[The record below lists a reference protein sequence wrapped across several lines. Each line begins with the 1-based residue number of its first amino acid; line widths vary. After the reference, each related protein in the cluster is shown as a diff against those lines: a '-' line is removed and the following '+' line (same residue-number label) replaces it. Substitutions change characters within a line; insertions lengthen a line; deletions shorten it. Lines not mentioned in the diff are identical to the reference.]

1 MAGAVAAAAGT
12 VEITTAASAARA
24 TNTVRGVRRMPRHRP
39 AVEWPDLTVRRNAPP
54 GRGTDAAVTWS
65 VCVRDAGGEVVHAHR
80 PDLVLST
87 ASVGKL
93 LLLLEVARS
102 LPLDLPCDRR
112 DVAPVADSGLWRF
125 LGTDVLPVEDLAVL
139 VASVSDNLAT
149 NVLLHRVGLDRVA
162 ALAASL
168 GLTATALHDVVR
180 DVRTADHAPR
190 LSSGSAAELSL
201 LLHRL
206 PSVEGGPR
214 VLDWMRTSADLSMV
228 ASAFDLDPLSHN
240 GGVVRNKTGTDD
252 GVRVDVGVVT
262 GPSMTVS
269 YAVLANWP
277 PASATVGDVLAT
289 MRALGDAIRVTV
301 GK

>member
-1 MAGAVAAAAGT
+1 MRDTDGT
-12 VEITTAASAARA
+12 V
-24 TNTVRGVRRMPRHRP
+24 
-39 AVEWPDLTVRRNAPP
+39 L
-54 GRGTDAAVTWS
+54 
-65 VCVRDAGGEVVHAHR
+65 HAHQ

-102 LPLDLPCDRR
+102 LPPDLPCDRR
-112 DVAPVADSGLWRF
+112 DVAPVADSGLWQH
-125 LGTDVLPVEDLAVL
+125 LGTDVLPVKDVAVL

-149 NVLLHRVGLDRVA
+149 NVLIRHAGLDRVA
-162 ALAASL
+162 ALGASL

-180 DVRTADHAPR
+180 DARTSSHPPR

-206 PSVEGGPR
+206 PSLDGGDR

-228 ASAFDLDPLSHN
+228 ASAFDLDPLSHA
-240 GGVVRNKTGTDD
+240 GAVLRNKTGTDE
-252 GVRVDVGVVT
+252 GVRADVGVVT
-262 GPSMTVS
+262 GLDAAVS
-269 YAVLANWP
+269 YAVLANWS
-277 PASATVGDVLAT
+277 PAAATVGEVLAT
-289 MRALGDAIRVTV
+289 MRALGDAIRVLV

>member
-1 MAGAVAAAAGT
+1 M
-12 VEITTAASAARA
+12 
-24 TNTVRGVRRMPRHRP
+24 
-39 AVEWPDLTVRRNAPP
+39 EWPDLTVRRNAPP